1 MKKIKGFQVSKVIF
15 DNFYLNINF
24 EEKCEEGINYILF
37 NLIFFFEYFII
48 LDSIKL
54 FHYYLK

>member
-1 MKKIKGFQVSKVIF
+1 MKKIEGFQVSKVIF

-24 EEKCEEGINYILF
+24 EEKCEKGINYILF
-37 NLIFFFEYFII
+37 NLIFFFEYSII

-54 FHYYLK
+54 FYCYLK

>member
-24 EEKCEEGINYILF
+24 EEKCEQGIIYILF
-37 NLIFFFEYFII
+37 NLIVLFDYSII

-54 FHYYLK
+54 FYC

>member
-1 MKKIKGFQVSKVIF
+1 MKKIEGFQVSKVIF

-37 NLIFFFEYFII
+37 NLIFLFEYSII

-54 FHYYLK
+54 FYC